1 MHINHKHHSKP
12 VPPVSSS
19 SLSLCC
25 PCCLTSSLLPLQ
37 RPDVAALVDKLLTT
51 PTDQLAELLGS
62 FRMWLWPRCELMV
75 WYSVLDRFDDILAQ
89 MIKDYHSDDLQM
101 TPFTPSDKELIM
113 QILRFERMLL
123 DNSTTRKLFNSYD
136 VSKRG
141 FCD

>member
-1 MHINHKHHSKP
+1 MHINHKHHRKP
-12 VPPVSSS
+12 IPPVSSS
-19 SLSLCC
+19 SLSRCSR
-25 PCCLTSSLLPLQ
+25 CLTSPPLPLQ
-37 RPDVAALVDKLLTT
+37 HPDVAALVDKLLTT
-51 PTDQLAELLGS
+51 STDQLAELLWS

-136 VSKRG
+136 VSKCG
-141 FCD
+141 LCC

>member
-1 MHINHKHHSKP
+1 
-12 VPPVSSS
+12 
-19 SLSLCC
+19 
-25 PCCLTSSLLPLQ
+25 
-37 RPDVAALVDKLLTT
+37 
-51 PTDQLAELLGS
+51 
-62 FRMWLWPRCELMV
+62 MV

-101 TPFTPSDKELIM
+101 TPFTPPHKELIM

-141 FCD
+141 FYDWDTSAKTFPTLHSV

>member
-1 MHINHKHHSKP
+1 MHINHKHHRKP
-12 VPPVSSS
+12 IPPVSSS
-19 SLSLCC
+19 SLSCC
-25 PCCLTSSLLPLQ
+25 SRCLTRPPLPLQ
-37 RPDVAALVDKLLTT
+37 HPDVAALVDKLLTT
-51 PTDQLAELLGS
+51 PTGQLAELLWS

-141 FCD
+141 L

>member
-1 MHINHKHHSKP
+1 
-12 VPPVSSS
+12 
-19 SLSLCC
+19 
-25 PCCLTSSLLPLQ
+25 
-37 RPDVAALVDKLLTT
+37 
-51 PTDQLAELLGS
+51 
-62 FRMWLWPRCELMV
+62 MWLWPRCELMV

-101 TPFTPSDKELIM
+101 TPFTPSHKELIM